1 MCRFIPST
9 LYPNRILNCDY
20 DIEIFMIQIRVTIKT
35 KTLDFLLNVQ
45 YRSKVSHHLKNT
57 KNARK

>member
-20 DIEIFMIQIRVTIKT
+20 NIYDTNKGDD
-35 KTLDFLLNVQ
+35 KDKDSLNFLLNVQ
-45 YRSKVSHHLKNT
+45 YRSKVSHL
-57 KNARK
+57 